1 MLSDLVKITFNSI
14 RFHLKNPN
22 LSDRL
27 QTDHIFESCSILT
40 YVLFANNT
48 AIIYMLNV
56 KSASEIERVNKPYSN
71 YNHRNLR

>member
-27 QTDHIFESCSILT
+27 QADHIFKSCGILKA
-40 YVLFANNT
+40 VLFANNT

-56 KSASEIERVNKPYSN
+56 KSASEIECVNKPLFKLQS
-71 YNHRNLR
+71 